1 MRLNEKVPYDGVGSD
16 VLVPDVAG
24 SFLRRCC
31 ATVSVGMLYS
41 SGRGLA
47 PQSVPTSGA
56 DRSMAPATVRT
67 RTTVGHCCS
76 LRQKIDEHSLE
87 S

>member
-1 MRLNEKVPYDGVGSD
+1 MPHDGVGSD

-24 SFLRRCC
+24 GFLKRCC
-31 ATVSVGMLYS
+31 ETVSVGMLYS

-56 DRSMAPATVRT
+56 DRSMAHATVRT
-67 RTTVGHCCS
+67 RTIVGHCCS
-76 LRQKIDEHSLE
+76 LRHKLDEHCLE